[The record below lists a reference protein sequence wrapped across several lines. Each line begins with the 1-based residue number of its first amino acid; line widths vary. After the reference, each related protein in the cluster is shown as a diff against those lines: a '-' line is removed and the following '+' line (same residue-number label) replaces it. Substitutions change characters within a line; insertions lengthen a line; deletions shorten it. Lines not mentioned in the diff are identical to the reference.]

1 MASKPVFCCHL
12 FCVYFLT
19 LRCHSFVNLVVA
31 VKRTF
36 PSSLLL
42 HWSVDVKG
50 FPAQVGWLI
59 LNYKDSK
66 MVRIFHPCRLLHTH
80 THTPTHTHTHT
91 HTLLWRLSLQLRYL
105 ATKER
110 LQMCLEPLWLQ
121 WDAHVCLRRQHLAS
135 GEEMNCHYQ
144 WPWREILNQESL
156 FTMGSSFV
164 GNTPNLLFQRVRKV
178 MTFLAEAH
186 REVWHMGE

>member
-66 MVRIFHPCRLLHTH
+66 MVTIFHPCRLLHTH
-80 THTPTHTHTHT
+80 THPHTHTHIHTPYSGDCPYNSAILPPRRDFKCVWSLSDFSGT
-91 HTLLWRLSLQLRYL
+91 H
-105 ATKER
+105 
-110 LQMCLEPLWLQ
+110 MC
-121 WDAHVCLRRQHLAS
+121 AS
-135 GEEMNCHYQ
+135 GDSI
-144 WPWREILNQESL
+144 WL
-156 FTMGSSFV
+156 V
-164 GNTPNLLFQRVRKV
+164 GKK
-178 MTFLAEAH
+178 
-186 REVWHMGE
+186 